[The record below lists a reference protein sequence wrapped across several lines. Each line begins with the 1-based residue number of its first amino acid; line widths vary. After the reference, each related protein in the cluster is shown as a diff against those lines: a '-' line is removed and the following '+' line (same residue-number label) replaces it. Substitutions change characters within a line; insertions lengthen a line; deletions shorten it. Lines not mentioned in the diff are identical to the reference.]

1 MLCDV
6 SNINDPVERAIQ
18 KYKNHPSTQKIKE
31 TFENNITF
39 SIYLV
44 SFGTIL
50 MKIISLDTKKA
61 THSKDVPTKIVKANA
76 VLFSILISNA
86 FNESE
91 ISSKFLSVLKLADA
105 TPVHKKKKKSR
116 LEKSEY
122 RPVSLLPNIK
132 NFLKDACI
140 DKCQNIL
147 KLYLQNFN
155 VVPEK
160 SLAPKIVYYTW
171 QKTERNNNINLGER
185 IGCLTN

>member
-31 TFENNITF
+31 TFENNIAF

-76 VLFSILISNA
+76 VLFSIFISNA

-105 TPVHKKKKKSR
+105 TPVHKKKSR
-116 LEKSEY
+116 LEKSDY
-122 RPVSLLPNIK
+122 RPVSLLTNIK
-132 NFLKDACI
+132 FFLKDACI

-147 KLYLQNFN
+147 KLYLQNFS

>member
-18 KYKNHPSTQKIKE
+18 KYKNHPSTQKIKK

-86 FNESE
+86 FNESK

-147 KLYLQNFN
+147 KLYLQKFQCCSRK
-155 VVPEK
+155 EF
-160 SLAPKIVYYTW
+160 ST
-171 QKTERNNNINLGER
+171 QD
-185 IGCLTN
+185 CLLHMAEN

>member
-1 MLCDV
+1 MLH
-6 SNINDPVERAIQ
+6 Q
-18 KYKNHPSTQKIKE
+18 
-31 TFENNITF
+31 
-39 SIYLV
+39 SI
-44 SFGTIL
+44 
-50 MKIISLDTKKA
+50 
-61 THSKDVPTKIVKANA
+61 
-76 VLFSILISNA
+76 
-86 FNESE
+86 
-91 ISSKFLSVLKLADA
+91 
-105 TPVHKKKKKSR
+105 KKKKKSR

-132 NFLKDACI
+132 IFLKDACI